1 MCEKRTTTSRGAPRR
16 HRPPR
21 HRALAPRLSTANEV
35 CACHNDSQRAAARS
49 ESRRHTPQREPRRGA
64 GTPAHGGPRS
74 DVAIADRRGYAD
86 VGRITHRGSP
96 PAPDIEPRGDS
107 RTADDRRAARP
118 ALCPDRWAA
127 RARARVSAHRPARNH
142 RHSAIASQFP
152 RATPAGH
159 ARYRRESALYPKPGL
174 PRYPIYYRGRIVACV
189 YSERDHI
196 DSILIFDRRRFSAKP
211 GPRASAADL
220 RTGTGHSRRQGK

>member
-1 MCEKRTTTSRGAPRR
+1 MCARNGLRLAAEHRAGTGRRGTAPSRP
-16 HRPPR
+16 
-21 HRALAPRLSTANEV
+21 ALAPRTK
-35 CACHNDSQRAAARS
+35 CARVTTTHNGQPPGASPAD
-49 ESRRHTPQREPRRGA
+49 TPQREPRRGA

-118 ALCPDRWAA
+118 ALICPDRWAA

-142 RHSAIASQFP
+142 RHRPSHPSSHAPRPRDMRDTAANPRCIRNPDYRDIRFIIAVVSSPAYIANAI
-152 RATPAGH
+152 
-159 ARYRRESALYPKPGL
+159 
-174 PRYPIYYRGRIVACV
+174 
-189 YSERDHI
+189 
-196 DSILIFDRRRFSAKP
+196 ILIP
-211 GPRASAADL
+211 Y
-220 RTGTGHSRRQGK
+220 